1 MYLAFVSPVFFFCLL
16 CCVSCHFCVVI
27 MDAHK
32 VELGPR
38 VRPRLMVVLPQTLS
52 VWGQVLFILMD
63 HNGKQIEWSEGV
75 SSVNGCFNPN
85 CWLGSCFYLDG
96 SQR

>member
-1 MYLAFVSPVFFFCLL
+1 MSLLIVSVCTLLVSPVFLFCLL
-16 CCVSCHFCVVI
+16 CCVSCHFCAVI

-52 VWGQVLFILMD
+52 VWD
-63 HNGKQIEWSEGV
+63 R
-75 SSVNGCFNPN
+75 
-85 CWLGSCFYLDG
+85 CFYLNG

>member
-1 MYLAFVSPVFFFCLL
+1 
-16 CCVSCHFCVVI
+16 

-52 VWGQVLFILMD
+52 VWGSCFLSGWITKVSRLYGPRVCPRLMVALSQTVGWAVAFILMD
-63 HNGKQIEWSEGV
+63 HKGK
-75 SSVNGCFNPN
+75 
-85 CWLGSCFYLDG
+85 
-96 SQR
+96 

>member
-1 MYLAFVSPVFFFCLL
+1 MSSFVA
-16 CCVSCHFCVVI
+16 I

-38 VRPRLMVVLPQTLS
+38 VRPRLMVVLPKLR
-52 VWGQVLFILMD
+52 VFGAVA
-63 HNGKQIEWSEGV
+63 
-75 SSVNGCFNPN
+75 
-85 CWLGSCFYLDG
+85 FYLDG